1 MKNVIIDFQTFGFD
15 ATTCPAIGCSVFMFD
30 WKRFGDKPYSFQEIV
45 DGSKNFKLSV
55 QEQVEKYGYVVEQ
68 DSIEWWGGRLPSIR
82 KAIKP
87 SSNDLGVDDFIVNL
101 IEHMQKSPK
110 FVYWW
115 TRNNTFDPVVLYGL
129 SRRVGKNSDIQD
141 IFKPW
146 RVRDMG
152 TYIDAKFD
160 FSSDTNFIPV
170 EDSEY
175 WNETYVQ
182 YNCSHDIAADVL
194 RLQSIFRA
202 EHDLDMV
209 KM

>member
-15 ATTCPAIGCSVFMFD
+15 AKTCPAIGCSVFTFD
-30 WKRFGDKPYSFQEIV
+30 WKRFGDNPYSFQEIV

-55 QEQVEKYGYVVEQ
+55 QEQVEKYGYIVEQ
-68 DSIEWWGGRLPSIR
+68 ESIDWWGERLPSIR
-82 KAIKP
+82 KSIKP
-87 SSNDLGVDDFIVNL
+87 SSSDLGVDDFIVNL
-101 IEHMQKSPK
+101 IEHMKSSPK
-110 FVYWW
+110 FAYWW

-129 SRRVGKNSDIQD
+129 SRCVNKQSEIQD

-175 WNETYVQ
+175 WNDTYIQ

-194 RLQSIFRA
+194 RLQTIFRA
-202 EHDLDMV
+202 EHDLTMA
-209 KM
+209 KR